1 MIKYKDVDHTS
12 ESEVMTTSG
21 PVFAETFPKKESVVF
36 ERDADYS
43 PEMNGDEKVKEVPQ
57 PIQKTIVIAEN
68 NGSVSFSIEGQW
80 GSHEAIGALE
90 VVKAT
95 ILSKINPQAPGIM
108 DRILMSAGI
117 N

>member
-21 PVFAETFPKKESVVF
+21 PVFTETSPKKESIAF

-43 PEMNGDEKVKEVPQ
+43 PEMNGDEKAKEAPQ
-57 PIQKTIVIAEN
+57 PVQKTIVIVEN

-80 GSHEAIGALE
+80 GSHEVIGALE
-90 VVKAT
+90 VVKST
-95 ILSKINPQAPGIM
+95 ILSKINPQAPSIM
-108 DRILMSAGI
+108 DRILMASGI